1 VGRGGSGYSAAVV
14 AHALELPTIEIW
26 KDVGGFMSAD
36 PKIVPEAFPLC
47 ALSYDE
53 AAELSYFGAKALH
66 PRSVQPAQA
75 CGASIVLKNITRPD
89 ETGTRIGPDTVD
101 RSGDVTSS
109 PYVLELANVKAL
121 AAAA

>member
-1 VGRGGSGYSAAVV
+1 M
-14 AHALELPTIEIW
+14 PTIEIW

-36 PKIVPEAFPLC
+36 PKIVPEAFPLS

-101 RSGDVTSS
+101 RSGDVKSNS
-109 PYVLELANVKAL
+109 YAVFCLKKKKHVHSELVGGCLPTGTENCSI
-121 AAAA
+121 